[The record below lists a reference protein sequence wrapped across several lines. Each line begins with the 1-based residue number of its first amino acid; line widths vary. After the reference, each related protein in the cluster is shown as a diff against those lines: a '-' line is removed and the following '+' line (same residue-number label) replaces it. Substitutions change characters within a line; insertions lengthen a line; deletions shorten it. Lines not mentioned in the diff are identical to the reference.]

1 MKNKKVRKAAKN
13 NGETIRQE
21 PMGAELYRRLEE
33 MRPIRVIVTGDL
45 ILDEYLGGD
54 ISRISPE
61 APVGVLDCTTTEYKL
76 GGASNVAA
84 NFRKLNCEVALIGVT
99 GRDADGK
106 KLRAVLK
113 ENGISAK
120 NLVESSE
127 RPTIKKTRVMAQRQ
141 QLLRIDREKR
151 IPVPADI
158 EKKALA
164 VFQRELAK
172 ADGVVIS
179 DYDKGFLTDSMLK
192 GMITAAKKAKK
203 PVVVDPKGNSFA
215 KYAGADVI
223 TPNKGEL
230 EKAAGM
236 RCVTRALVEK
246 AARKLIKNHSIKSV
260 LATLSADGMALF
272 QTGEEGRFFPA
283 LAREI
288 FDVTGAG
295 DTVVAVFT
303 ASWLGGFLQTE
314 AVPLANH
321 SAGLQVAH
329 LGAAGVGLAEIRHSL
344 ALEAGLGESKIVDLA
359 TAGRIAENL
368 RKNGKKIVFTNG
380 CFDLIHYGHIQ
391 YLQKARRL
399 GDRLF
404 LGLNSDSSVRGLKGP
419 TRPILNEHDRAH
431 ILAALDCVD
440 QVVLFSESTPLKLIN
455 AVKPNYLVK
464 GGDYKAEQI
473 VGHKEIQKW
482 GGEIRTITYIE
493 GNSTTGIIKKIIRS
507 PGGG

>member
-1 MKNKKVRKAAKN
+1 
-13 NGETIRQE
+13 
-21 PMGAELYRRLEE
+21 
-33 MRPIRVIVTGDL
+33 
-45 ILDEYLGGD
+45 
-54 ISRISPE
+54 
-61 APVGVLDCTTTEYKL
+61 
-76 GGASNVAA
+76 
-84 NFRKLNCEVALIGVT
+84 
-99 GRDADGK
+99 
-106 KLRAVLK
+106 
-113 ENGISAK
+113 
-120 NLVESSE
+120 
-127 RPTIKKTRVMAQRQ
+127 MAQRQ
-141 QLLRIDREKR
+141 QLIRVDRENKSA
-151 IPVPADI
+151 IPPEV
-158 EKKALA
+158 ERKALDI
-164 VFQRELAK
+164 FMRELGG

-179 DYDKGFLTDSMLK
+179 DYDKGLLTGSFLRAIISS
-192 GMITAAKKAKK
+192 AKKNKK

-215 KYAGADVI
+215 KYAGVDVI
-223 TPNKGEL
+223 TPNRMEL

-236 RCVTRALVEK
+236 KCPTPSAVEK
-246 AARKLIKNHSIKSV
+246 GARLISKNHSIKSV

-272 QTGEEGRFFPA
+272 QKGSEGRFFPA
-283 LAREI
+283 AAREI

-303 ASWLGGFLQTE
+303 AAWLGGFLQEE
-314 AVPLANH
+314 AAPLANH

-329 LGAAGVGLAEIRHSL
+329 LGAAGVGLDEIKRSL
-344 ALEAGLGESKIVDLA
+344 AAEAGMGESKISDLA

-368 RKNGKKIVFTNG
+368 RKKNKKIVFTNG

-440 QVVLFSESTPLKLIN
+440 QVILFNEPTPIKLIN
-455 AVKPNYLVK
+455 AIKPHYLVK

-473 VGHKEIQKW
+473 VGHKEIKKW

-493 GNSTTGIIKKIIRS
+493 GSSTTGIIKKIIRS
-507 PGGG
+507 PNG